1 MLTVLR
7 RKLILNLAPMILL
20 LLLSIVAAMVLLER
34 VLNQFDHADAE
45 TLKGVASNFRW
56 LLIGLGVW
64 FLLVINVCVLM
75 LIRMS
80 SMILRPVDALT
91 KATRELAQE
100 RFGHRVQI
108 EENDEFDELAQ
119 AYNTLAEHL
128 AQTEKRR
135 IETLGQVAIAINHE
149 LNNAMASIELQL
161 GMLGR
166 NSSDPHSERR
176 LRTIQQSLARMK
188 DAVQSLKSVR
198 RIVLTDYSPGMKMLD
213 LERSVLPDQPVQAQG
228 SH

>member
-7 RKLILNLAPMILL
+7 RKLIFNLAPMILL
-20 LLLSIVAAMVLLER
+20 LLLSIVVAMVLLER
-34 VLNQFDHADAE
+34 VLHQLDHADAE

-56 LLIGLGVW
+56 LLVGLGVW

-128 AQTEKRR
+128 EQTEKRR
-135 IETLGQVAIAINHE
+135 IETLGQVAIAIN
-149 LNNAMASIELQL
+149 
-161 GMLGR
+161 
-166 NSSDPHSERR
+166 
-176 LRTIQQSLARMK
+176 
-188 DAVQSLKSVR
+188 
-198 RIVLTDYSPGMKMLD
+198 
-213 LERSVLPDQPVQAQG
+213 
-228 SH
+228 